1 MATTNFLTKTGDN
14 NNIDVYLHGIEL
26 WLTRYKN
33 KWIGREVDTI
43 NSEAQIEWEFY
54 FDLRTW
60 GVKEIGVTAKKIELQ
75 VDIDCFVGKSE
86 NNNTEQISF
95 DLTEDIKDFKITTH
109 NYPVSSYESKNS
121 FMIESVD
128 VDFTSQTITVYF

>member
-1 MATTNFLTKTGDN
+1 MGFGDNNVGDNNLGDN

-86 NNNTEQISF
+86 NNNTEAQQ
-95 DLTEDIKDFKITTH
+95 EKQKKQ
-109 NYPVSSYESKNS
+109 E
-121 FMIESVD
+121 
-128 VDFTSQTITVYF
+128 TSRKT